1 MDGTALEDLLIL
13 LIRAL
18 SSAEMGISQ
27 LLSSVKMETQQVWMD
42 ALAHVWKK
50 QGGHLFRQLFQE
62 E

>member
-18 SSAEMGISQ
+18 SFAEMVTSQ
-27 LLSSVKMETQQVWMD
+27 LQSSVKMETQQVWMD
-42 ALAHVWKK
+42 ALALVRKK